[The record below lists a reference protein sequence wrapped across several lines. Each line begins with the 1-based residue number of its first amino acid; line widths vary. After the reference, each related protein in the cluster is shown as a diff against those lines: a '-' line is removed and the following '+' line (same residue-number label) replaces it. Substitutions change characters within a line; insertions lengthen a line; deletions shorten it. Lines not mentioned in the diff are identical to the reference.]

1 MSRSP
6 VFDAVTGLEVSYAGA
21 LFAGLLSFL
30 SPCVLPLVPPY
41 LCFIGGVTFEQLTDD
56 EPKDTALRRHV
67 LMAAVAF
74 VLGFAVVFTAFGAT
88 ASFVGQAI
96 TRHADLLAKIAGGV
110 IMILG
115 LHFLGL
121 FKIGF
126 LEREARFHPE
136 RKPAGLIGAFIIGM
150 AFAFGWTPCVGPAL
164 AAILFVAGSEDQV
177 LYGASLLLVY
187 ALGIGIPFILAAA
200 AIGPFMKFMQ
210 RFRRHLGKI
219 EQAMG
224 GLLVLTGVLFMT
236 GSMNEI
242 GFWLLETFP
251 ALGRIG

>member
-1 MSRSP
+1 M
-6 VFDAVTGLEVSYAGA
+6 TGLDVSYAGA
-21 LFAGLLSFL
+21 LLAGLLSFL

-41 LCFIGGVTFEQLTDD
+41 LCFIGGVTFEQLTSDRQ
-56 EPKDTALRRHV
+56 TADAEVKRRV
-67 LMAAVAF
+67 LWAALAF

-88 ASFVGQAI
+88 ASAI
-96 TRHADLLAKIAGGV
+96 GKLIAQHGDLLAKIAGG
-110 IMILG
+110 IIIILG

-121 FKIGF
+121 FKIG
-126 LEREARFHPE
+126 LLQREARFHPE
-136 RKPAGLIGAFIIGM
+136 QKPTSLIGAFIIGV

-164 AAILFVAGSEDQV
+164 AAILFVAGSEDDV

-187 ALGIGIPFILAAA
+187 ALGIGIPFILAAL
-200 AIGPFMKFMQ
+200 AIGPFMGFMQ
-210 RFRRHLGKI
+210 RFRRYLHRI
-219 EQAMG
+219 EQVMG
-224 GLLVLTGVLFMT
+224 GLLVLTGILFIT

>member
-1 MSRSP
+1 MS
-6 VFDAVTGLEVSYAGA
+6 GLDVSYAGA
-21 LFAGLLSFL
+21 LLAGMLSFL

-41 LCFIGGVTFEQLTDD
+41 LCFIGGVTFDQLSQTADRQATDTLV
-56 EPKDTALRRHV
+56 KRRV
-67 LMAAVAF
+67 MLAAVAF

-88 ASFVGQAI
+88 ASIVGQALA
-96 TRHADLLAKIAGGV
+96 RHADLLAKIAGG
-110 IMILG
+110 IIIILG

-121 FKIGF
+121 FRIGF

-136 RKPAGLIGAFIIGM
+136 ERPAGLIGAFVIGM

-164 AAILFVAGSEDQV
+164 AAILFVAASEDQV

-187 ALGIGIPFILAAA
+187 ALGIGIPFLLAAA
-200 AIGPFMKFMQ
+200 AIGPFMAFMQ
-210 RFRRHLGKI
+210 RFRPYLRRI
-219 EQAMG
+219 EQIMG
-224 GLLVLTGVLFMT
+224 AFLILTGVLFIT

-242 GFWLLETFP
+242 GYWLLEMFP

>member
-1 MSRSP
+1 MS
-6 VFDAVTGLEVSYAGA
+6 GLEVSYAGA
-21 LFAGLLSFL
+21 LLAGVLSFL

-56 EPKDTALRRHV
+56 QEADAASKRRVLLAAL
-67 LMAAVAF
+67 AF

-88 ASFVGQAI
+88 ASVVGQAI
-96 TRHADLLAKIAGGV
+96 ARHTDLLAKIAGG
-110 IMILG
+110 IIIILG

-126 LEREARFHPE
+126 LQREARFHPE

-164 AAILFVAGSEDQV
+164 AAILFVAGSEDQI

-200 AIGPFMKFMQ
+200 LIGPFMAFMQ
-210 RFRRHLGKI
+210 RFRRYLGRI

-224 GLLVLTGVLFMT
+224 GLLVLTGILFIT

-242 GFWLLETFP
+242 GFWLLEMFP

>member
-1 MSRSP
+1 
-6 VFDAVTGLEVSYAGA
+6 VVGLEVSYAGA
-21 LFAGLLSFL
+21 LLAGLLSFL

-41 LCFIGGVTFEQLTDD
+41 LCFIGGVTFEQLTDGQAAD
-56 EPKDTALRRHV
+56 AGLKRRVLLAAL
-67 LMAAVAF
+67 AF

-88 ASFVGQAI
+88 ASVVGQAI
-96 TRHADLLAKIAGGV
+96 ARHADLLAKIAGGIIIV
-110 IMILG
+110 LG

-121 FKIGF
+121 FKIG
-126 LEREARFHPE
+126 LLQREARFHPE

-177 LYGASLLLVY
+177 LYGASLLSVY

-200 AIGPFMKFMQ
+200 AIGPFMSFMQ
-210 RFRRHLGKI
+210 RFRQYLGRI
-219 EQAMG
+219 EQMMG
-224 GLLVLTGVLFMT
+224 GLLVLTGVLFIT

-242 GFWLLETFP
+242 GFWLLEMFP

>member
-1 MSRSP
+1 M
-6 VFDAVTGLEVSYAGA
+6 TGLEVSYAGA
-21 LFAGLLSFL
+21 LLAGVLSFL

-56 EPKDTALRRHV
+56 RTADTGLRRRV
-67 LMAAVAF
+67 MLAALAF
-74 VLGFAVVFTAFGAT
+74 VLGFAVVFVAFGAT
-88 ASFVGQAI
+88 ASVVGQAI
-96 TRHADLLAKIAGGV
+96 ARHADFLAKIAGG
-110 IMILG
+110 IIIILG

-126 LEREARFHPE
+126 LHREARFHLE
-136 RKPAGLIGAFIIGM
+136 RKPAGLMGAFVIGM

-187 ALGIGIPFILAAA
+187 ALGIGIPFLLAAA
-200 AIGPFMKFMQ
+200 LIGPFMGFMQ
-210 RFRRHLGKI
+210 RIRRHLRRV

-224 GLLVLTGVLFMT
+224 GLLVLTGILFIT

-242 GFWLLETFP
+242 GFWLLEMFP

>member
-1 MSRSP
+1 M
-6 VFDAVTGLEVSYAGA
+6 GLEVSYAGA
-21 LFAGLLSFL
+21 LLAGLLSFL

-41 LCFIGGVTFEQLTDD
+41 LCFIGGVTFEQLTDRRAAD
-56 EPKDTALRRHV
+56 AEVKRRVLLAALV
-67 LMAAVAF
+67 F

-88 ASFVGQAI
+88 ASVVGKLIA
-96 TRHADLLAKIAGGV
+96 RHADLLAKIAGG
-110 IMILG
+110 IIIILG

-121 FKIGF
+121 FKIG
-126 LEREARFHPE
+126 LLQREARFHPE
-136 RKPAGLIGAFIIGM
+136 KMPTSLFGAFIIGV

-164 AAILFVAGSEDQV
+164 AAILFVASSEDDV

-187 ALGIGIPFILAAA
+187 ALGIGIPFILAAL
-200 AIGPFMKFMQ
+200 AIGPFMGFMQ
-210 RFRRHLGKI
+210 RFRRYLHRI
-219 EQAMG
+219 EQVMG
-224 GLLVLTGVLFMT
+224 ALLVLTGILFIT

>member
-1 MSRSP
+1 MS
-6 VFDAVTGLEVSYAGA
+6 GLEVSYAGA
-21 LFAGLLSFL
+21 LLAGFLSFL

-56 EPKDTALRRHV
+56 SQAADSELKRRV
-67 LMAAVAF
+67 LLAAFAF

-88 ASFVGQAI
+88 ASVIGQAI
-96 TRHADLLAKIAGGV
+96 ARHADLLAKIAGGIIV
-110 IMILG
+110 VLG

-126 LEREARFHPE
+126 LQREARFHPE
-136 RKPAGLIGAFIIGM
+136 QKPAGLIGAFIIGM

-164 AAILFVAGSEDQV
+164 AAILFVAGSEDQI
-177 LYGASLLLVY
+177 LYGASLLSVY

-200 AIGPFMKFMQ
+200 AIGPFMNFMK
-210 RFRRHLGKI
+210 RFRRYLGRI
-219 EQAMG
+219 EQVMG
-224 GLLVLTGVLFMT
+224 GLLVLTGVLFIT

>member
-1 MSRSP
+1 MS
-6 VFDAVTGLEVSYAGA
+6 GLEVSYAGA
-21 LFAGLLSFL
+21 LLAGVLSFL

-41 LCFIGGVTFEQLTDD
+41 LCFIGGVSFEQLTDGEAAD
-56 EPKDTALRRHV
+56 ASTRRRV
-67 LMAAVAF
+67 LLAAVAF
-74 VLGFAVVFTAFGAT
+74 VLGFSVVFVAFGAT
-88 ASFVGQAI
+88 ASVVGQAI
-96 TRHADLLAKIAGGV
+96 ARHADLLAKIAGG
-110 IMILG
+110 IIILLG

-126 LEREARFHPE
+126 LQREARFHPE
-136 RKPAGLIGAFIIGM
+136 KKPAGLIGAFVIGM

-187 ALGIGIPFILAAA
+187 ALGIGIPFLLAAA
-200 AIGPFMKFMQ
+200 AIGPFMGFMQ
-210 RFRRHLGKI
+210 RFRRHLGRI
-219 EQAMG
+219 EQVMG
-224 GLLVLTGVLFMT
+224 GLLVLTGILFIT

-251 ALGRIG
+251 SLGRIG

>member
-1 MSRSP
+1 M
-6 VFDAVTGLEVSYAGA
+6 VGFDVSYAGA
-21 LFAGLLSFL
+21 LIAGLLSFL

-41 LCFIGGVTFEQLTDD
+41 LCFIGGVTFEQLTDREAAD
-56 EPKDTALRRHV
+56 VTLKQRVLLTAV
-67 LMAAVAF
+67 VF
-74 VLGFAVVFTAFGAT
+74 VLGFTVVFTAFGAT

-96 TRHADLLAKIAGGV
+96 ARHTDLLAKIAGGIIIV
-110 IMILG
+110 LG

-121 FKIGF
+121 FKIG
-126 LEREARFHPE
+126 LLQREARFHPE

-177 LYGASLLLVY
+177 LYGASLLSVY

-200 AIGPFMKFMQ
+200 AIGPFMSFMQ
-210 RFRRHLGKI
+210 RFRRYLGRI
-219 EQAMG
+219 EQMMG
-224 GLLVLTGVLFMT
+224 GLLVLTGILFIT

-242 GFWLLETFP
+242 GFWLLEMFP